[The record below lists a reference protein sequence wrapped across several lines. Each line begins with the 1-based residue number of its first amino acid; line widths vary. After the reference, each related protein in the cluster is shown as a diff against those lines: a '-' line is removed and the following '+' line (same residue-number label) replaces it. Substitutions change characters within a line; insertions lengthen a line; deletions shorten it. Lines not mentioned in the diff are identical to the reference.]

1 MCIGRLRGEVPL
13 TWREVQDDTQMRSLV
28 HRAGLLHGTVAQT
41 GKATKS
47 EALSEVHSTSGH
59 TSDTESVVR
68 AKWWFGTESRQAE
81 TLSNYVWWAHAT
93 DDRVDIHLLCIGMQ
107 EMSAKNATVLYK
119 C

>member
-1 MCIGRLRGEVPL
+1 
-13 TWREVQDDTQMRSLV
+13 MRSLV
-28 HRAGLLHGTVAQT
+28 HRAGLSHGTVAQT
-41 GKATKS
+41 EVATKS
-47 EALSEVHSTSGH
+47 EALSEVHSTSVH

-68 AKWWFGTESRQAE
+68 ARWWFGTESRQAE
-81 TLSNYVWWAHAT
+81 TRSNYVWWAAAHAA